1 MAEILVVTIHVL
13 VQKVSQTEDFNMH
26 GSMRTRIIDI

>member
-1 MAEILVVTIHVL
+1 MAEILVVTIH